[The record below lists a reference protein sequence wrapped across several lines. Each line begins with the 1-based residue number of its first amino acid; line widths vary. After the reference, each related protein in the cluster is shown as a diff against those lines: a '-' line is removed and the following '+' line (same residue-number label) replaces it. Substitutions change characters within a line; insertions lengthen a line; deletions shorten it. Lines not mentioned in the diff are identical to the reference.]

1 MRSSRLL
8 SLVRWLVIQAKR
20 LPTTLRERQ
29 VPCLLSPTSTRRV
42 AYNSTRCP
50 WVPLL
55 RRRNS
60 RLPLK
65 YSAVF
70 VIEVSVVE
78 ERRRD
83 ELCRTGHAP
92 TTTNPG
98 RSEPARHSSAVGIGG
113 PMPRA
118 ALGRLKQ

>member
-78 ERRRD
+78 DGGRMNYAEPVTRRLRRIRGEASLLGIVRRSAQCR
-83 ELCRTGHAP
+83 ELFT
-92 TTTNPG
+92 
-98 RSEPARHSSAVGIGG
+98 
-113 PMPRA
+113 
-118 ALGRLKQ
+118 